1 MTAKRKNT
9 IRAALFAAA
18 LIFIIFGGFRGE
30 ILLVFRKAAS
40 ICLECVGIG

>member
-1 MTAKRKNT
+1 MPAKRKNL

-18 LIFIIFGGFRGE
+18 LIFIIFGGLRGE